1 MSGKFSG
8 GRTDS
13 EGQHHGYIPGELGNV
28 LREVAEHLRSAF
40 DQRTEPR
47 PEHRDIR
54 AAILRLLVEEPMHGY
69 QIIREIDARSDG
81 AWKPTSG
88 SVYPTLQLLVDEGL
102 LRAQETD
109 GKKSY
114 SLTDSGKL
122 EAENDGPAPW
132 KTPSVRD
139 AARSRLLPKA
149 GAKLAQAAVQVARGG
164 TPEQVHEAIAVID
177 DARRK
182 LYAILAEE

>member
-13 EGQHHGYIPGELGNV
+13 QGRHGFIPDEVENI
-28 LREVAEHLRSAF
+28 LRDAAGHLRSAF
-40 DQRTEPR
+40 EQRIEPR
-47 PEHRDIR
+47 LGRRDVR
-54 AAILRLLVEEPMHGY
+54 AAILRLLAEEPMHGY
-69 QIIREIDARSDG
+69 QIIHEIETRSDG
-81 AWKPTSG
+81 AWKPKAG

-102 LRAQETD
+102 LRAQEAD
-109 GKKSY
+109 GKRSY

-122 EAENDGPAPW
+122 EAENDGTVPW
-132 KTPSVRD
+132 EAPSVRD
-139 AARSRLLPKA
+139 AARSKLLPKA

-182 LYAILAEE
+182 LYAILAQE